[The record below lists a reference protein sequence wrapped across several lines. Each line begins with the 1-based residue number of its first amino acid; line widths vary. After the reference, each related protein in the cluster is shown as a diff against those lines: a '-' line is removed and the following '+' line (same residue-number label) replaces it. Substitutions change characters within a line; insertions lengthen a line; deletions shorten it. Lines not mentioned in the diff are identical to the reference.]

1 VRAGVIVFNLS
12 LTSPELRNN
21 EGRFMKRGTAPRFSE
36 EDTRP
41 VETSGWRVIGLWAF
55 YVLLSALTAALSA
68 AIGTLPYWV
77 WPAH

>member
-1 VRAGVIVFNLS
+1 
-12 LTSPELRNN
+12 
-21 EGRFMKRGTAPRFSE
+21 MKRDVAPRFSE

-55 YVLLSALTAALSA
+55 YVLLSALTVALSA
-68 AIGTLPYWV
+68 AIGTLPHWA